1 MKLKFKSPLLN
12 IHVNMYEA
20 PSLNMSK
27 MFKKTTVFNDYLQI
41 AQSQSFGGTKIMA
54 ALRNDLNIL
63 H

>member
-1 MKLKFKSPLLN
+1 
-12 IHVNMYEA
+12 MYEA

-27 MFKKTTVFNDYLQI
+27 MFKKTTVVNDYLQI
-41 AQSQSFGGTKIMA
+41 ALSQSFGGTKIMA